1 MVFCCILQCF
11 VAKSVCLQV
20 TLFCREICFCTI
32 YAVLRGE
39 KLSQKLYPWR
49 KNDKYEVWHP
59 LAPTQKYF
67 HTKLANSNLE
77 YFSKLVGMFFQF
89 VEFYPSLNDTHLL
102 EKSATFVTNFS

>member
-11 VAKSVCLQV
+11 VAKSVFLQV

-49 KNDKYEVWHP
+49 KMTNMRFACMKISTGKETP
-59 LAPTQKYF
+59 LRESCRIDCVSVS
-67 HTKLANSNLE
+67 LACVIVLARVSVLACG
-77 YFSKLVGMFFQF
+77 SVL
-89 VEFYPSLNDTHLL
+89 
-102 EKSATFVTNFS
+102 A